1 MKRNGNG
8 LEADRGAE
16 RTRWVAKY
24 RASGMGLRRF
34 AGQHGLRAGQLHYW
48 VYGRRKPREL
58 AERAPVFREVRL
70 AEMSPAPSPWTAEII
85 LPNGTTV
92 RLGRGM
98 EEPGARA
105 LVELL
110 RRPCSP

>member
-8 LEADRGAE
+8 LETDRGAE
-16 RTRWVAKY
+16 RARWVAKY

-34 AGQHGLRAGQLHYW
+34 ANQHGLSAGQLHYW
-48 VYGRRKPREL
+48 VYGGRKPRVWPDK
-58 AERAPVFREVRL
+58 APMFGEVRL
-70 AEMSPAPSPWTAEII
+70 AEMSPAPSPWTAEVV
-85 LPNGTTV
+85 LPDSTTV

-98 EEPGARA
+98 EVTWAAA
-105 LVELL
+105 LVECL